1 MSDNLSEVKH
11 YKVKTL
17 SSTLRPNTVYYV
29 KATSDTQIKTY
40 ITDQGGS
47 PFPLID
53 LNTGSLQPGDN
64 ISLLFNNVGY
74 ITYANLASAIGGT
87 TNYITKFTSNNTVG
101 DSIMYEATGKIGIG
115 TTTPLALIHGQAT
128 AITGGRES
136 IYAATVSDNA
146 VDKFFIANG
155 TTTNGRFI
163 PTHVGYTEG
172 GYQSLLF
179 RGLGRS
185 ADDLSSS
192 SPFIQYLA
200 ATTSSSTDPN
210 NGVLT
215 NPVSRPLFS
224 WGSVSERMRLLAN
237 GNLGIGTT
245 LPTEMFHVAGNFRL
259 EDSFYDSNNF
269 EGNNGDFLMST
280 VTGTEWTD
288 VTSLIP
294 TSTSQLTNDGED
306 GVNPFITLADIPPVT
321 PAAMTKVDDTNVTLT
336 LGGSPSTSLLQATS
350 LTLGWTGTLADSRIA
365 SASTWNGKFT
375 LPTLTSGSVLF
386 SNGTTITQDN
396 ANLFW
401 DDTNNRLGIGT
412 NAPTTTLDV
421 RGRITGTESLYLGTG
436 GATSNQ
442 IVINGTGS
450 NAGIYSPS
458 YSSGTTNIISFK
470 DYSGAEKMR
479 LFSTGNLAIN
489 STTDAGFKLDV
500 NGTAR
505 FGTSAKVELGDFSG
519 GGQSYG
525 LLKVDFAGGWAF
537 GISNLAKSQVYFE
550 IRSTGQTI
558 FGSGNSNF
566 SSLSASAKVQI
577 DSTTQGFLP
586 PRMTTTQKNAIA
598 TPAAGL
604 VVYDTTLGKLCVRT
618 AAAWETITSI

>member
-375 LPTLTSGSVLF
+375 LPSLTSGSVLF
-386 SNGTTITQDN
+386 SNGTTIAQKN
-396 ANLFW
+396 ASFYW

-412 NAPTTTLDV
+412 SSPTSTLDV

-458 YSSGTTNIISFK
+458 YSSVTTNIISFK

>member
-101 DSIMYEATGKIGIG
+101 NSIMYEATGKIGIG
-115 TTTPLALIHGQAT
+115 TTTPLALIHGEAT
-128 AITGGRES
+128 AATGGRES

-306 GVNPFITLADIPPVT
+306 GVNPFITLLDIPPVT
-321 PAAMTKVDDTNVTLT
+321 PAAMT
-336 LGGSPSTSLLQATS
+336 
-350 LTLGWTGTLADSRIA
+350 
-365 SASTWNGKFT
+365 
-375 LPTLTSGSVLF
+375 
-386 SNGTTITQDN
+386 N
-396 ANLFW
+396 AQ
-401 DDTNNRLGIGT
+401 RL
-412 NAPTTTLDV
+412 
-421 RGRITGTESLYLGTG
+421 
-436 GATSNQ
+436 
-442 IVINGTGS
+442 
-450 NAGIYSPS
+450 
-458 YSSGTTNIISFK
+458 
-470 DYSGAEKMR
+470 
-479 LFSTGNLAIN
+479 
-489 STTDAGFKLDV
+489 
-500 NGTAR
+500 
-505 FGTSAKVELGDFSG
+505 
-519 GGQSYG
+519 
-525 LLKVDFAGGWAF
+525 
-537 GISNLAKSQVYFE
+537 
-550 IRSTGQTI
+550 
-558 FGSGNSNF
+558 
-566 SSLSASAKVQI
+566 
-577 DSTTQGFLP
+577 
-586 PRMTTTQKNAIA
+586 AIA
-598 TPAAGL
+598 TPAVGL
-604 VVYDTTLGKLCVRT
+604 IVYCTDVVEGLYINKSTGWTFI
-618 AAAWETITSI
+618 A

>member
-210 NGVLT
+210 NGVLS

-245 LPTEMFHVAGNFRL
+245 LPTQMFHVAGNFRL

-288 VTSLIP
+288 VTPLIP

-306 GVNPFITLADIPPVT
+306 GVNPFITLLDIPPVT
-321 PAAMTKVDDTNVTLT
+321 PAAMT
-336 LGGSPSTSLLQATS
+336 
-350 LTLGWTGTLADSRIA
+350 
-365 SASTWNGKFT
+365 
-375 LPTLTSGSVLF
+375 
-386 SNGTTITQDN
+386 N
-396 ANLFW
+396 AQ
-401 DDTNNRLGIGT
+401 RL
-412 NAPTTTLDV
+412 
-421 RGRITGTESLYLGTG
+421 
-436 GATSNQ
+436 
-442 IVINGTGS
+442 
-450 NAGIYSPS
+450 
-458 YSSGTTNIISFK
+458 
-470 DYSGAEKMR
+470 
-479 LFSTGNLAIN
+479 
-489 STTDAGFKLDV
+489 
-500 NGTAR
+500 
-505 FGTSAKVELGDFSG
+505 
-519 GGQSYG
+519 
-525 LLKVDFAGGWAF
+525 
-537 GISNLAKSQVYFE
+537 
-550 IRSTGQTI
+550 
-558 FGSGNSNF
+558 
-566 SSLSASAKVQI
+566 
-577 DSTTQGFLP
+577 
-586 PRMTTTQKNAIA
+586 AIA
-598 TPAAGL
+598 TPAVGL
-604 VVYDTTLGKLCVRT
+604 IVYCTDVVEGLYINKSTGWTFVV
-618 AAAWETITSI
+618 